1 MKLDKLFVLFF
12 SAMLL
17 LALACG
23 KERNDA
29 PSNREG
35 YTDSS
40 IPALGSPPKK
50 DNDEKP
56 APDDE
61 NKPDDAG
68 AYVVEVG
75 SFESM
80 AAAKELSEKL
90 RLARINNEVQPIG
103 GKKYRVVVGKGYSRS
118 RAEKMLDKIL
128 EAGFGNAKVV
138 PAQAS

>member
-1 MKLDKLFVLFF
+1 MNMKLDKLVRLFLMALLVL
-12 SAMLL
+12 SLS
-17 LALACG
+17 CG
-23 KERNDA
+23 KDRKDA

-40 IPALGSPPKK
+40 IPAPGAPPKK
-50 DNDEKP
+50 DEKAAPEEPTPPDET
-56 APDDE
+56 
-61 NKPDDAG
+61 G

-103 GKKYRVVVGKGYSRS
+103 GKKFRVVVGKGYSRS
-118 RAEKMLDKIL
+118 RAEKMLDKVI

-138 PAQAS
+138 SAQTS